1 MRSDMEWAGIL
12 GKVMTWHSQ
21 RGDRT
26 LTGAEAVLIRETLA
40 YVVDMVE
47 EDITA
52 SADPWEFGVA
62 AFDCLEPPARLAM
75 LAEVG
80 WHLLR
85 DTESYPELTA
95 LNEATVAVLFNAIE
109 QGLEFEID
117 CHNENE
123 LEASFSWRRL
133 VLDAVAESSDVS
145 DLPSVDCRDMS
156 EWQFIIETLSDWILW
171 DHDFASGEFFLDTSP
186 EHAGMMREQFGID
199 DDYYRAIP
207 PDPGESELPAIRATL
222 KQLCVR

>member
-1 MRSDMEWAGIL
+1 
-12 GKVMTWHSQ
+12 MTWHSQ

-62 AFDCLEPPARLAM
+62 AFDRLEPPARLAM

-109 QGLEFEID
+109 QAIELEID
-117 CHNENE
+117 CQRDDD
-123 LEASFSWRRL
+123 LETRFVWRRL
-133 VLDAVAESSDVS
+133 LLDALAEDSDLS
-145 DLPSVDCRDMS
+145 DLPSLDCCDID
-156 EWQFIIETLSDWILW
+156 EWQLVIETLSDWILW
-171 DHDFASGEFFLDTSP
+171 DHDFDSGDFFLDTPP
-186 EHAGMMREQFGID
+186 EQADIMRETFGID
-199 DDYYRAIP
+199 DEYYRAIP
-207 PDPGESELPAIRATL
+207 PDPKDCDLPAIRATL
-222 KQLCVR
+222 KELCSR

>member
-1 MRSDMEWAGIL
+1 MGRAVIL
-12 GKVMTWHSQ
+12 GNVMTWHTQ
-21 RGDRT
+21 CGDRT

-47 EDITA
+47 DDITA
-52 SADPWEFGVA
+52 EADPWEFGVA

-85 DTESYPELTA
+85 DTESYLELTA
-95 LNEATVAVLFNAIE
+95 LNEATVAVFFKAIG
-109 QGLEFEID
+109 QGLEFEVE
-117 CHNENE
+117 CHNEFE
-123 LEASFSWRRL
+123 LQASFGWRRL
-133 VLDAVAESSDVS
+133 LLDAVKEGSDLS

-171 DHDFASGEFFLDTSP
+171 DHDFASGEYFLDTSP

-207 PDPGESELPAIRATL
+207 PDPKESDLPAIRAKL

>member
-1 MRSDMEWAGIL
+1 MGRARIL
-12 GKVMTWHSQ
+12 GEVMTWHSQ
-21 RGDRT
+21 GGDRT
-26 LTGAEAVLIRETLA
+26 LTGAEAALIRETLA

-62 AFDCLEPPARLAM
+62 AFDCLEPSARLAM

-85 DTESYPELTA
+85 ETESYPELTA

-109 QGLEFEID
+109 QAIELEID
-117 CHNENE
+117 CHRDNE
-123 LEASFSWRRL
+123 LETRFGWRRL
-133 VLDAVAESSDVS
+133 LLDAITEGSDLSDV
-145 DLPSVDCRDMS
+145 PSVDSCDTD

-171 DHDFASGEFFLDTSP
+171 DHDFNSAEYFLDTPP
-186 EHAGMMREQFGID
+186 EQADMMRERFGID

-207 PDPGESELPAIRATL
+207 PDPKECDLPAIRATL
-222 KQLCVR
+222 KQLCGG